1 MMARLTTEKQASE
14 DSSFTPNR
22 GPNDVYRVAIAGF
35 LHESNTFLSVPTSFD
50 LFASTS
56 YFAGPDLVDRWI
68 NGRHELSGM
77 LAGAKANEWELRPLL
92 ATFAVPS
99 GTIEAEAFERIA
111 TEILAQ
117 LKDCGPTDGLLLALH
132 GATVSEEF
140 PDADGEILRRIRQ
153 QVGPDT
159 PIVCTLDL
167 HANVSRQMV
176 QHATAITA
184 YRSNPHLDQ
193 YQRGLEAADLM
204 GRILRGE
211 VDPVMAIETPPLVI
225 EIAQQHTPKKP
236 AKQLYDDVQAVLA
249 WPGILSASVAMG
261 FYYADVE
268 EMGVSFLAVADGNV
282 ALADRAAKW
291 MAERAWSRRNEFVA
305 SLPLVSEA
313 VRMAAQREN
322 TPVVLLDVG
331 DNVGGGS
338 PGDSTILLEEIY
350 RQNVSNTLM
359 VLCDPEAVR
368 ACVATG
374 VREHIQLQVGAK
386 TDKLHGSPVPIEGRI
401 RTISD
406 GLFTETQ
413 VRHGGWTHNDQGLTA
428 VIETPEQ
435 HTIILTSRRM
445 APMSLEQLLS
455 LGIHPERKR
464 ILIVKGVVA
473 PRAAYE
479 PVAAEF
485 IAVDTPGVTSNN
497 PRHFDYRRRRKPL
510 FPLEPDARY

>member
-1 MMARLTTEKQASE
+1 MH
-14 DSSFTPNR
+14 
-22 GPNDVYRVAIAGF
+22 RVAIAGF
-35 LHESNTFLSVPTSFD
+35 LHESNTFLSVPTGFD

-56 YFAGPDLVDRWI
+56 YSVGPALVDRWL
-68 NGRHELSGM
+68 GGKHELSGM
-77 LAGAKANEWELRPLL
+77 LAGANANGWELRPLL

-99 GTIEAEAFERIA
+99 GTIEAECFERIA
-111 TEILAQ
+111 CEMLTQ
-117 LKDCGPTDGLLLALH
+117 LEAAGPIDGLLLALH
-132 GATVSEEF
+132 GATVSADF
-140 PDADGEILRRIRQ
+140 PDADGEILRRIRER
-153 QVGPDT
+153 VGPDL

-176 QHATAITA
+176 RHATAITA

-193 YQRGLEAADLM
+193 YDRGLEAADLM
-204 GRILRGE
+204 RRILTGE
-211 VDPVMAIETPPLVI
+211 ARPAMALETPPLVI
-225 EIAQQHTPKKP
+225 EIAQQHTTADP
-236 AKQLYDDVQAVLA
+236 ARGLYDDLQAVLA

-268 EMGVSFLAVADGNV
+268 EMGASFLAVAD
-282 ALADRAAKW
+282 ADRSLAEDAVKW
-291 MAERAWSRRNEFVA
+291 MAQRAWQRRNEFVGA
-305 SLPLVSEA
+305 LPSVNEA
-313 VRMAAQREN
+313 VRAAAQREL

-350 RQNVSNTLM
+350 RQRVSNALV
-359 VLCDPEAVR
+359 VLCDPEAVK

-374 VREHIQLQVGAK
+374 VRETIALTVGGK
-386 TDKLHGSPVPIEGRI
+386 TDTRHGASVPIEGRI

-413 VRHGGWTHNDQGLTA
+413 VRHGGWTHNDQGVTA

-435 HTIILTSRRM
+435 HTIVLTSRRM
-445 APMSLEQLLS
+445 APMSLEQVVS

-479 PVAAEF
+479 PV
-485 IAVDTPGVTSNN
+485 
-497 PRHFDYRRRRKPL
+497 
-510 FPLEPDARY
+510 

>member
-1 MMARLTTEKQASE
+1 
-14 DSSFTPNR
+14 
-22 GPNDVYRVAIAGF
+22 VYRVAIAGF
-35 LHESNTFLSVPTSFD
+35 LHESNTFLFVPTTFD
-50 LFASTS
+50 LFESTS
-56 YFAGPDLVDRWI
+56 YSVGPAIVERWL

-77 LAGAKANEWELRPLL
+77 LAGAKAHGWELLPLL

-111 TEILAQ
+111 SEMLAQ
-117 LKDCGPTDGLLLALH
+117 LKASGPIDGLLLALH
-132 GATVSEEF
+132 GATVSEDF
-140 PDADGEILRRIRQ
+140 PDADGEILRRMRQ
-153 QVGPDT
+153 HVGPDI
-159 PIVCTLDL
+159 PIVCSLDL

-176 QHATAITA
+176 QHANAITA

-211 VDPVMAIETPPLVI
+211 AKPVMAIETPPLVI
-225 EIAQQHTPKKP
+225 EIAQQHTANEP
-236 AKQLYDDVQAVLA
+236 AKQLYDDLEAVLA

-268 EMGVSFLAVADGNV
+268 EMGASFLAVADGDA
-282 ALADRAAKW
+282 ALASRAAKW
-291 MAERAWSRRNEFVA
+291 MAERAWNRRNEFVA
-305 SLPLVSEA
+305 SLPSVSEA
-313 VRMAAQREN
+313 VRMAAQRER

-350 RQNVSNTLM
+350 RQNVSNALV
-359 VLCDPEAVR
+359 VLCDPKAVA
-368 ACVATG
+368 ACVAKG
-374 VREHIQLQVGAK
+374 VREPIELQVGAK
-386 TDKLHGSPVPIEGRI
+386 TDTLHGSPVSIQGRI

-406 GLFTETQ
+406 GLFIETQ
-413 VRHGGWTHNDQGLTA
+413 VRHGGWTHNDQGITV
-428 VIETPEQ
+428 VIETPEE
-435 HTIILTSRRM
+435 HTIVLTTRRM
-445 APMSLEQLLS
+445 APMSLEQVLS

-464 ILIVKGVVA
+464 VLIVKGVVA

-485 IAVDTPGVTSNN
+485 LVVDTPGVTSNN

-510 FPLEPDARY
+510 FPLEADARY